1 MFFFCSNDFHKKLLE
16 VVENAGFGEN
26 VAFLCKKLIYF
37 RAGLKTSLDEG
48 TPAAT
53 IQEPDLGRVFDV
65 AAYGKLK
72 SVVAHLYHIFIYIVY
87 GKFILL
93 FSFVSII

>member
-1 MFFFCSNDFHKKLLE
+1 MIEYL
-16 VVENAGFGEN
+16 
-26 VAFLCKKLIYF
+26 

-65 AAYGKLK
+65 AAYGSSAKTVK
-72 SVVAHLYHIFIYIVY
+72 T
-87 GKFILL
+87 
-93 FSFVSII
+93 